1 MAQETPADHGT
12 PHTMAAPD
20 GERGDARDG
29 TGQETRC
36 PSEGRQL
43 LWLFALVMGACNLLF
58 QWLLHQYSELT
69 RRDFSSFFVAGKL
82 FDAGRAHQLYDIAA
96 QAQLHLNARFRQ
108 VPLPYIH
115 APYEA
120 ALFALLALLPYQT
133 SYLVWSLVNLAL
145 LALMAWRLQP
155 WLAPLGDRA
164 VPLILLLSYAYW
176 PNVMVLFQGQDSI
189 LVAVLLVEAF
199 VQLKQGRDGRAGV
212 ILGLGMFKFHLL
224 LPLVACFAMNRQWR
238 LLKSFAAVACC
249 VGVLCLAIVGI
260 GGAHQYLD
268 LLPQLSRMPLARY
281 IRPEEMPNLRGLLST
296 WLAGTPRLIG
306 VSILAASAAVCG
318 AVAWSLPGQDRS
330 RRFDLFFACA
340 IASSYALSFHSYEHD
355 MAPMFPGLMLAG
367 SAVAHLES
375 WRWRFACIGTMVL
388 LSFSP
393 LYIFLSYHNLLC
405 LMCLPLVAYIA
416 LIALIAGRTRDGVSS

>member
-1 MAQETPADHGT
+1 
-12 PHTMAAPD
+12 MAAPD
-20 GERGDARDG
+20 GERGDARCAA
-29 TGQETRC
+29 GQEAR
-36 PSEGRQL
+36 SQNDGRLL
-43 LWLFALVMGACNLLF
+43 LWLFALGMGACNLLF
-58 QWLLHQYSELT
+58 QWLLRQHAELT
-69 RRDFSSFFVAGKL
+69 RLDFSAFFVAGKL

-96 QAQLHLNARFRQ
+96 QAQLHLNARYRQ
-108 VPLPYIH
+108 VPLPFIH

-133 SYLVWSLVNLAL
+133 SYLVWSLVNVAL

-164 VPLILLLSYAYW
+164 VLLILLLSYAYW

-199 VQLKQGRDGRAGV
+199 VQLKQGRDERAGV
-212 ILGLGMFKFHLL
+212 ILALGMFKFHLL

-238 LLKSFAAVACC
+238 LLKSFAAVACG
-249 VGVLCLAIVGI
+249 VGALCLAIVGI

-281 IRPEEMPNLRGLLST
+281 MRAGRDADST
-296 WLAGTPRLIG
+296 RTALHLAGWNSEAGG

-318 AVAWSLPGQDRS
+318 AVAWSLPGKDRG

-340 IASSYALSFHSYEHD
+340 TAGSYALSFHSYEHD

-367 SAVAHLES
+367 SAVVHLES
-375 WRWRFACIGTMVL
+375 RRWRVACLGTIVL

-393 LYIFLSYHNLLC
+393 LYIFLSYHNMLC

-416 LIALIAGRTRDGVSS
+416 LIAMVAGRNKTA

>member
-1 MAQETPADHGT
+1 
-12 PHTMAAPD
+12 MAAPD
-20 GERGDARDG
+20 GERGNAKCAA
-29 TGQETRC
+29 GQEAR
-36 PSEGRQL
+36 SQNDGRLL
-43 LWLFALVMGACNLLF
+43 LWLFALGMGACNLLF
-58 QWLLHQYSELT
+58 QWLLRQHAELT
-69 RRDFSSFFVAGKL
+69 RLDFSTFFVAGKL
-82 FDAGRAHQLYDIAA
+82 FDAGRAHQLYDLAA
-96 QAQLHLNARFRQ
+96 QAQLHLNARYRQ
-108 VPLPYIH
+108 VPLPFIH

-133 SYLVWSLVNLAL
+133 SYLVWSLVNVAL

-164 VPLILLLSYAYW
+164 VLLILLLSYAYW

-199 VQLKQGRDGRAGV
+199 VQLKQGRDERAGV
-212 ILGLGMFKFHLL
+212 ILALGMFKFHLL

-249 VGVLCLAIVGI
+249 VGALCLAIVGI
-260 GGAHQYLD
+260 GGTHLYLD
-268 LLPQLSRMPLARY
+268 LLLQLSRAPLARY
-281 IRPEEMPNLRGLLST
+281 MRPDEMPTLRGLFST
-296 WLAGTPRLIG
+296 WLAGTPVLAGI
-306 VSILAASAAVCG
+306 SLLAASAAVCG
-318 AVAWSLPGQDRS
+318 AVAWSLPGKDRG

-340 IASSYALSFHSYEHD
+340 TAGSYALSFQSYEHD

-367 SAVAHLES
+367 SAVVHLES
-375 WRWRFACIGTMVL
+375 RRWRVACLGTIVL

-393 LYIFLSYHNLLC
+393 LYIFLSYHNMLC

-416 LIALIAGRTRDGVSS
+416 LIAMVAGRNKTA